1 VTNLICKKLPLGSLL
16 ALRETCKTTR
26 KWVDVENRSTLTEA
40 LKEIQI
46 VLRMLGSDL
55 GRFLSEVQNLPFSN
69 FNLRIQSV
77 ENYGKGNVIKF
88 MERYAPIIQRLTVS
102 SFWKCTSDAEWGFY
116 EGLQVL
122 EKLHIEEMV
131 LPSSGTTSRIPP
143 CIQKLK
149 LLEILNSEEFEA
161 ENVIPYC
168 FQLFETAKELQTF
181 TPCSVSYFNS
191 LMDEKTNDQSLLE
204 TYLRHFIE
212 SWERRRAGLGR
223 EGGDETLKAINWC
236 YIYFDGYFEQVLPLW
251 FELLRKILHHPAN
264 ILMHHVSSE
273 MLDCVEEQL
282 PLWNQFVERIVS
294 LNPMKWS
301 AKYVEMEMPNLDH
314 FCVLDDEAAGARDL
328 DPEDFSHPE
337 WPKLKAI
344 YTGQEGLDLVK

>member
-1 VTNLICKKLPLGSLL
+1 VANLICKKLPLGSLL

-55 GRFLSEVQNLPFSN
+55 SRFLSEVQKLPFSN

-77 ENYGKGNVIKF
+77 ENYGKRDVVQF
-88 MERYAPIIQRLTVS
+88 LERYGPLIQRLTVS
-102 SFWKCTSDAEWGFY
+102 SFWKCGSDAEWDFY
-116 EGLQVL
+116 EGLTVL
-122 EKLHIEEMV
+122 EKLQIEEML
-131 LPSSGTTSRIPP
+131 LPSSGTTSRIPS
-143 CIQKLK
+143 CIHKLK
-149 LLEILNSEEFEA
+149 LLEISSSEEFGG

-181 TPCSVSYFNS
+181 TPCSVSYFDS
-191 LMDEKTNDQSLLE
+191 RMDEEPEDVSSLDK
-204 TYLRHFIE
+204 YLLHFIE
-212 SWERRRAGLGR
+212 SWERRAGGYGR
-223 EGGDETLKAINWC
+223 EGDETLKAMDWT
-236 YIYFDGYFEQVLPLW
+236 YISFDGCFDFVLPLW
-251 FELLRKILHHPAN
+251 FELLRKILHHPSN
-264 ILMHHVSSE
+264 IMMHHVSSE

-282 PLWNQFVERIVS
+282 PLWSQFVERTVS

-301 AKYVEMEMPNLDH
+301 AKYLEMEMPNLDH
-314 FCVLDDEAAGARDL
+314 FLVLGDEAARARHL
-328 DPEDFSHPE
+328 HPAHFSHPE

-344 YTGQEGLDLVK
+344 YTREVGLDLVN